1 MMRVHVYIDTS
12 VEYPEGD
19 KSREMQREEQTTV
32 ERQNVDVDERADCI
46 VYSRET
52 LSGHA
57 YVSASPRV
65 MQIYPFPLSR
75 FSMEYRD
82 IARLFPLLFISS
94 FPPFSSRFIMERP
107 MKEATLPRFCRHR
120 SLSVRYY
127 NEL

>member
-12 VEYPEGD
+12 VEYLEGD
-19 KSREMQREEQTTV
+19 KSREMQREAQTTV

-52 LSGHA
+52 LSGRA

-75 FSMEYRD
+75 FSMENRD

-94 FPPFSSRFIMERP
+94 SSPFSSRFIMEHP
-107 MKEATLPRFCRHR
+107 IKEATLSTFLPPMFVIG
-120 SLSVRYY
+120 SL
-127 NEL
+127 L